1 MSYNI
6 ELFFTINE
14 TVYTVDFDSII
25 KLDNL
30 QYIKNK
36 IDFIKNLKNKYK
48 MDINFEDYDPRRSC
62 ASILKRADKQRSCEN
77 DIECNKDKTNNIATK
92 KNIGIIIENNII
104 NFIKEIKENY
114 SISLITNNDTDQIIF
129 SQNINNFVKIKK
141 ITKLDNEIYDLIVP
155 K

>member
-14 TVYTVDFDSII
+14 IILTVDFDNII

-48 MDINFEDYDPRRSC
+48 MDINFEDYD
-62 ASILKRADKQRSCEN
+62 
-77 DIECNKDKTNNIATK
+77 IECNKDKTNNIATK
-92 KNIGIIIENNII
+92 KNIGIIIENDII

-129 SQNINNFVKIKK
+129 SQNINNFIKINK
-141 ITKLDNEIYDLIVP
+141 ITKLDNEIYDLVVP

>member
-14 TVYTVDFDSII
+14 IIPTVDFDNII

-48 MDINFEDYDPRRSC
+48 MDINFEDYD
-62 ASILKRADKQRSCEN
+62 
-77 DIECNKDKTNNIATK
+77 IECNKDKTNNIATK
-92 KNIGIIIENNII
+92 KNIGIIIENDII
-104 NFIKEIKENY
+104 NFIKEIKKNY
-114 SISLITNNDTDQIIF
+114 SISLITNNDTDKIIF
-129 SQNINNFVKIKK
+129 SQNINNFIKINK
-141 ITKLDNEIYDLIVP
+141 ITKLDNEIYDLVVP

>member
-14 TVYTVDFDSII
+14 TVSTVDFDSII

-48 MDINFEDYDPRRSC
+48 MDINFEDYD
-62 ASILKRADKQRSCEN
+62 
-77 DIECNKDKTNNIATK
+77 IECNKDKTNNIATK
-92 KNIGIIIENNII
+92 KNIGIIIENDII
-104 NFIKEIKENY
+104 NFIKEIKKNY

-129 SQNINNFVKIKK
+129 SQNINNFIKINK
-141 ITKLDNEIYDLIVP
+141 ITKLDNEIYDLVVP

>member
-6 ELFFTINE
+6 ELFFAINE
-14 TVYTVDFDSII
+14 TVETVDFDSVI

-36 IDFIKNLKNKYK
+36 IDFIKNLTSKYK
-48 MDINFEDYDPRRSC
+48 MDINFEDY
-62 ASILKRADKQRSCEN
+62 

-92 KNIGIIIENNII
+92 KNIGIVIENNII
-104 NFIKEIKENY
+104 DFIKEIKENY

-129 SQNINNFVKIKK
+129 CIKHKNIKNLCLKQKINIK
-141 ITKLDNEIYDLIVP
+141 TELDRQIYDLVYIN
-155 K
+155 

>member
-14 TVYTVDFDSII
+14 TVSTVDFDSII

-48 MDINFEDYDPRRSC
+48 MDINFEDYD
-62 ASILKRADKQRSCEN
+62 
-77 DIECNKDKTNNIATK
+77 IECNKDKTNNIATK
-92 KNIGIIIENNII
+92 KNIGIIIENDII
-104 NFIKEIKENY
+104 NFIKEIKKNY

>member
-14 TVYTVDFDSII
+14 IIPTVDFDSII

-36 IDFIKNLKNKYK
+36 IDFIKNLTSKYK
-48 MDINFEDYDPRRSC
+48 MDINFEDY
-62 ASILKRADKQRSCEN
+62 

-92 KNIGIIIENNII
+92 KNIGIVIENNII
-104 NFIKEIKENY
+104 DFIKEIKENY

-129 SQNINNFVKIKK
+129 CIKHKNIKNLCLKQKINIK
-141 ITKLDNEIYDLIVP
+141 TELDRQIYDLVYIN
-155 K
+155 

>member
-14 TVYTVDFDSII
+14 IIPTVDFDNII

-48 MDINFEDYDPRRSC
+48 MDINFEDYD
-62 ASILKRADKQRSCEN
+62 
-77 DIECNKDKTNNIATK
+77 IECNKDKTNNIATK
-92 KNIGIIIENNII
+92 KNIGIIIENDII

-114 SISLITNNDTDQIIF
+114 SIYLITNNDTDKIIF
-129 SQNINNFVKIKK
+129 SQNINNFIKINK
-141 ITKLDNEIYDLIVP
+141 ITKLDNEIYDLVVP

>member
-6 ELFFTINE
+6 ELFFAINE
-14 TVYTVDFDSII
+14 IIPTVDFDSII

-36 IDFIKNLKNKYK
+36 IDFIKNLISKYK
-48 MDINFEDYDPRRSC
+48 MDINFEDY
-62 ASILKRADKQRSCEN
+62 

-92 KNIGIIIENNII
+92 KNIGIIIENDII

-129 SQNINNFVKIKK
+129 SQNINNFIKINIK
-141 ITKLDNEIYDLIVP
+141 TKLDNEIYDLVQP
-155 K
+155 VD

>member
-14 TVYTVDFDSII
+14 IVPTVDFDSII

-36 IDFIKNLKNKYK
+36 IDFIKNLISKYK
-48 MDINFEDYDPRRSC
+48 MDINFEDY
-62 ASILKRADKQRSCEN
+62 

-92 KNIGIIIENNII
+92 KNIGIVIENDII
-104 NFIKEIKENY
+104 DFIKEIKENY

-129 SQNINNFVKIKK
+129 SQNINHFIKINIK
-141 ITKLDNEIYDLIVP
+141 TKLDKFIFDLV

>member
-14 TVYTVDFDSII
+14 TVSTVDFDSII

-48 MDINFEDYDPRRSC
+48 MDINFEDYD
-62 ASILKRADKQRSCEN
+62 
-77 DIECNKDKTNNIATK
+77 IECNKDKTNNIAIK
-92 KNIGIIIENNII
+92 KNIGIIIENDII

-114 SISLITNNDTDQIIF
+114 SISLITNNDTDKIIF
-129 SQNINNFVKIKK
+129 SQNINNFIKINK
-141 ITKLDNEIYDLIVP
+141 ITKLDNEIYDLV

>member
-14 TVYTVDFDSII
+14 IIPTVDFDNII

-48 MDINFEDYDPRRSC
+48 IDINFEDY
-62 ASILKRADKQRSCEN
+62 

-92 KNIGIIIENNII
+92 KNIGIIIENDII
-104 NFIKEIKENY
+104 NFIKEIKKNY
-114 SISLITNNDTDQIIF
+114 SISLITNNDTDKIIF
-129 SQNINNFVKIKK
+129 SQNINNFIKINK
-141 ITKLDNEIYDLIVP
+141 ITKLDNEIYDLVVP

>member
-14 TVYTVDFDSII
+14 IIPTVDFDNII

-48 MDINFEDYDPRRSC
+48 MDINFEDYD
-62 ASILKRADKQRSCEN
+62 
-77 DIECNKDKTNNIATK
+77 IECNKDKTNNIATK
-92 KNIGIIIENNII
+92 KNIGIIIENDII

-114 SISLITNNDTDQIIF
+114 SISLITNNDTDKIIF
-129 SQNINNFVKIKK
+129 SQNINNFIKINK
-141 ITKLDNEIYDLIVP
+141 ITKLDNEIYDLV

>member
-14 TVYTVDFDSII
+14 TVSTVDFDSII

-48 MDINFEDYDPRRSC
+48 MDINFEDYDQRRSC
-62 ASILKRADKQRSCEN
+62 A
-77 DIECNKDKTNNIATK
+77 
-92 KNIGIIIENNII
+92 
-104 NFIKEIKENY
+104 
-114 SISLITNNDTDQIIF
+114 
-129 SQNINNFVKIKK
+129 
-141 ITKLDNEIYDLIVP
+141 
-155 K
+155 

>member
-14 TVYTVDFDSII
+14 IIPTVDFDNII

-48 MDINFEDYDPRRSC
+48 IDINFEDY
-62 ASILKRADKQRSCEN
+62 

-92 KNIGIIIENNII
+92 KNIGIIIENDII

-114 SISLITNNDTDQIIF
+114 LISLITNNDTDHIIF
-129 SQNINNFVKIKK
+129 SQNINNFIKINK
-141 ITKLDNEIYDLIVP
+141 ITKLDNEIYDLVVP

>member
-14 TVYTVDFDSII
+14 IIPTVDFDNII

-48 MDINFEDYDPRRSC
+48 MDINFEDYD
-62 ASILKRADKQRSCEN
+62 
-77 DIECNKDKTNNIATK
+77 IECNKDKTNNIATK
-92 KNIGIIIENNII
+92 KNIGIIIENDII
-104 NFIKEIKENY
+104 NFIKEIKKNY
-114 SISLITNNDTDQIIF
+114 SISLITNNDTDKIIF
-129 SQNINNFVKIKK
+129 SQNINNFIKINK
-141 ITKLDNEIYDLIVP
+141 ITKLDNEIYDLV

>member
-14 TVYTVDFDSII
+14 IVPTVDFDSII

-48 MDINFEDYDPRRSC
+48 MDINFEDYD
-62 ASILKRADKQRSCEN
+62 
-77 DIECNKDKTNNIATK
+77 IECNKDKTNNIATK
-92 KNIGIIIENNII
+92 KNIGIFIENDII
-104 NFIKEIKENY
+104 DFIKEIKENY

-129 SQNINNFVKIKK
+129 SQNINNFIKINIK
-141 ITKLDNEIYDLIVP
+141 TKLDKEIFDLV

>member
-14 TVYTVDFDSII
+14 IIPTVDFDNII

-48 MDINFEDYDPRRSC
+48 IDINFEDY
-62 ASILKRADKQRSCEN
+62 

-92 KNIGIIIENNII
+92 KNIGIIIENDII
-104 NFIKEIKENY
+104 NFIKEIKKNY
-114 SISLITNNDTDQIIF
+114 SISLITNNDTDKIIF
-129 SQNINNFVKIKK
+129 SQNINNFIKINK
-141 ITKLDNEIYDLIVP
+141 ITKLDNEIYDLV

>member
-14 TVYTVDFDSII
+14 IIPTVDFDSII

-48 MDINFEDYDPRRSC
+48 MDINFEDYD
-62 ASILKRADKQRSCEN
+62 
-77 DIECNKDKTNNIATK
+77 IECNKDKTNNIATK
-92 KNIGIIIENNII
+92 KNIGIIIENDII

-114 SISLITNNDTDQIIF
+114 SISLITNNDTDKIIF
-129 SQNINNFVKIKK
+129 SQNINNFIKINK
-141 ITKLDNEIYDLIVP
+141 ITKLDNEIYDLV

>member
-14 TVYTVDFDSII
+14 IIPTVDFDNII

-48 MDINFEDYDPRRSC
+48 MDINFEDYD
-62 ASILKRADKQRSCEN
+62 
-77 DIECNKDKTNNIATK
+77 IECNKDKTNNIATK
-92 KNIGIIIENNII
+92 KNIGIIIENDII

-114 SISLITNNDTDQIIF
+114 LISLITNNDTDQIIF
-129 SQNINNFVKIKK
+129 SQNINNFIKINK
-141 ITKLDNEIYDLIVP
+141 ITKLDNEIYDLV

>member
-14 TVYTVDFDSII
+14 TVSTVDFDSII

-48 MDINFEDYDPRRSC
+48 MDINFEDY
-62 ASILKRADKQRSCEN
+62 

>member
-14 TVYTVDFDSII
+14 IIPTVDFDNII

-48 MDINFEDYDPRRSC
+48 MDINFEDYD
-62 ASILKRADKQRSCEN
+62 
-77 DIECNKDKTNNIATK
+77 IECNKDKTNNIAIK
-92 KNIGIIIENNII
+92 KNIGIIIENDII

-114 SISLITNNDTDQIIF
+114 SISLITNNDTDKIIF
-129 SQNINNFVKIKK
+129 SQNINNFIKINK
-141 ITKLDNEIYDLIVP
+141 ITKLDNEIYDLV

>member
-14 TVYTVDFDSII
+14 TVSTVDFDSII

-62 ASILKRADKQRSCEN
+62 A
-77 DIECNKDKTNNIATK
+77 
-92 KNIGIIIENNII
+92 
-104 NFIKEIKENY
+104 
-114 SISLITNNDTDQIIF
+114 
-129 SQNINNFVKIKK
+129 
-141 ITKLDNEIYDLIVP
+141 
-155 K
+155 

>member
-14 TVYTVDFDSII
+14 TVFTVDFDNII

-48 MDINFEDYDPRRSC
+48 MDINFEDY
-62 ASILKRADKQRSCEN
+62 

-114 SISLITNNDTDQIIF
+114 SISLITNNDTNQIIF
-129 SQNINNFVKIKK
+129 SQNINNFIKINK

>member
-14 TVYTVDFDSII
+14 IIPTVDFDNII

-48 MDINFEDYDPRRSC
+48 MDINFEDYD
-62 ASILKRADKQRSCEN
+62 
-77 DIECNKDKTNNIATK
+77 IECNKDKTNNIATK
-92 KNIGIIIENNII
+92 KNIGIIIENDII

-114 SISLITNNDTDQIIF
+114 SIYLITNNDTDKIIF
-129 SQNINNFVKIKK
+129 SQNINNFIKINK
-141 ITKLDNEIYDLIVP
+141 ITKLDNEIYDLV

>member
-6 ELFFTINE
+6 ELFFAINE
-14 TVYTVDFDSII
+14 IIPTVDFDSII

-36 IDFIKNLKNKYK
+36 IDFIKNLISKYK
-48 MDINFEDYDPRRSC
+48 MDINFEDY
-62 ASILKRADKQRSCEN
+62 

-92 KNIGIIIENNII
+92 KNIGIIIENDII

-129 SQNINNFVKIKK
+129 SQNINNFIKINIK
-141 ITKLDNEIYDLIVP
+141 TKLDKEIYDLVQP
-155 K
+155 VD